1 MFVIGV
7 SSLLWNVSRFLDI
20 KVIFRVLTMFLL
32 RGFFDFVQKNVLIL
46 KELFFIILQEKVRKK
61 EREIA
66 ISSKERKQLTDRI
79 AELKQM

>member
-1 MFVIGV
+1 
-7 SSLLWNVSRFLDI
+7 
-20 KVIFRVLTMFLL
+20 MFLF
-32 RGFFDFVQKNVLIL
+32 RGLFDFVQKNVLNL
-46 KELFFIILQEKVRKK
+46 KELFFIIMQEKVRKK